1 MKTVIIADDLTG
13 ACDTAVKLCGGG
25 RSVNVYLNNQ
35 IAKIE
40 EPGAAINTN
49 SRSLSPEEAFE
60 KLSVIARELKRQSG
74 IRIYKKIDSLF
85 RGNVTV
91 EAEALRTILG
101 YQSILINSAVPGNHR
116 AVRNG
121 KLSAPDSICDGL
133 DIIPSV
139 FCGKEEE
146 CVSIPL
152 ETVRA
157 GSAALAAE
165 IEKFISAGIKYL
177 IVDSETEADLTVSA
191 EAAGLFE
198 DTVLPAGAAGFIAP
212 LAKIQKCRSRKTNE
226 RNLRKK
232 NGGPLLFVL
241 GTNNPVTVNQIKHLK
256 RVENVPMVTVHAK
269 EILSGKTAAERNR
282 CISEAECIMQSDPE
296 LLLLTVAETDS
307 ETPAPVFDA
316 AAENAEIAAC
326 CTDIAVSLAETFPF
340 RGMVVSG
347 GTTAQL
353 LLEKMRIPSLTV
365 LSEFAPGIPIAKI
378 ESRQYESML
387 IATKSGGYGEKETL
401 SDLKAYL

>member
-25 RSVNVYLNNQ
+25 RSVNVYLSNQ

-49 SRSLSPEEAFE
+49 SRSLSTEEAFE
-60 KLSVIARELKRQSG
+60 KLSAIARELKKQTG

-85 RGNVTV
+85 RGNVAA
-91 EAEALRTILG
+91 EAEALRTVLG

-121 KLSAPDSICDGL
+121 KLAAPDSICDGL

-139 FCGKEEE
+139 FCGKEKE

-157 GSAALAAE
+157 GSAALAEE
-165 IEKFISAGIKYL
+165 IEKSISAGIRYL
-177 IVDSETEADLTVSA
+177 IVDSETEADLAVTA
-191 EAAGLFE
+191 EASGLFE
-198 DTVLPAGAAGFIAP
+198 NTVLPAGAAGFIAP
-212 LAKIQKCRSRKTNE
+212 LAKIQNRRNRKIVE
-226 RNLRKK
+226 RNLTKR
-232 NGGPLLFVL
+232 NSGPLLFVL

-269 EILSGKTAAERNR
+269 EILNGKTTAERSR
-282 CISEAECIMQSDPE
+282 CISEAEHIMQSDPE
-296 LLLLTVAETDS
+296 LLLLTVTETDS
-307 ETPAPVFDA
+307 ENSEPVFDA

-326 CTDIAVSLAETFPF
+326 CTDIAVSLTETCSF
-340 RGMVVSG
+340 RGMIVSG

-365 LSEFAPGIPIAKI
+365 LSEFAPGIPIARI
-378 ESRQYESML
+378 ENRQYGSML

-401 SDLKAYL
+401 SDLKAFL